1 MKKENFEKSGIC
13 EKKVNEI
20 IGIAFDGND
29 RSAFR
34 IIKRENA
41 DSLLEQDFYPT
52 IMEYNG
58 YVMPMLDKQENKDVG
73 KFGVSVFDTRDNLLN
88 FKETVNSLR
97 KYNVIAKGVVDKNK
111 GCVGVFEENGHYQ
124 YFLYDPV
131 DNNPISDF
139 KIYKEG
145 DE

>member
-1 MKKENFEKSGIC
+1 MKKEDFDKSSIC
-13 EKKVNEI
+13 DKKVNEI
-20 IGIAFDGND
+20 VDIAVDADN

-34 IIKRENA
+34 IIKRDNVV
-41 DSLLEQDFYPT
+41 SLLEKDFYPS

-58 YVMPMLDKQENKDVG
+58 YVMPTLDKQENKDV
-73 KFGVSVFDTRDNLLN
+73 KQFGVSVFDTRDNLLN
-88 FKETVNSLR
+88 FKETVIPLR

-111 GCVGVFEENGHYQ
+111 GCVGLFEKSGHYQ

-139 KIYKEG
+139 EIYKEG